1 MDYHELVIPEHRT
14 KPKFL
19 KWLDSA
25 INPPISA
32 QDTLN
37 NLHNQFDIDKAVG
50 VQLDRIGDILGVP
63 RNLPFQPSDGISS
76 VMLDEN
82 YRAILRAAI
91 AKEHFNGTVP
101 CMYSLMQLL
110 LGKSGLYLIVID
122 NQDMSVEIIIFGKID
137 SLIKDE
143 IEHGMIVPR
152 PEGVSMTINITEN
165 KIFSW
170 GLDNEVFSGWGN
182 GYWLPVR
189 NNF

>member
-1 MDYHELVIPEHRT
+1 MDYHELVIPEHRA

-91 AKEHFNGTVP
+91 AKEHFNGAVP